1 MKDHIVYDEN
11 FLVQET
17 RFEFDN
23 PSKTESLFTQS
34 NGYLSLRC
42 STEEAY
48 CSQKRDMFVNGA
60 NLPDIINLELYKNG
74 RKVSLLSDE
83 VLSYERNL
91 NLKDGMLTRRVVQ
104 KNQSVTY
111 ERFVSMKERHLAA
124 QRVTFISSEDCRLSI
139 ITGIDGQQTNM
150 GSQHFHE
157 GVMRF
162 FNLNE
167 LEMTSRTV
175 SSDVSAVMA
184 SRVTLMLDGNE
195 VEMKWAVDIKRRA
208 IYLRGSLELKK
219 GEKLTICKLSC
230 VHTSRDAEG
239 D

>member
-48 CSQKRDMFVNGA
+48 CSQKRDMFVNGVFDKAMDDEVSEIA

-91 NLKDGMLTRRVVQ
+91 NLKDGMLTRRIVQ

-124 QRVTFISSEDCRLSI
+124 QRVTFISGEDCRLSI

-157 GVMRF
+157 GR
-162 FNLNE
+162 NDKPYGIIGCECRNGI
-167 LEMTSRTV
+167 TCDTH
-175 SSDVSAVMA
+175 A
-184 SRVTLMLDGNE
+184 
-195 VEMKWAVDIKRRA
+195 
-208 IYLRGSLELKK
+208 
-219 GEKLTICKLSC
+219 
-230 VHTSRDAEG
+230 
-239 D
+239 